1 MNIGYIRV
9 STEQQHTDRQHEII
23 KKYEC
28 EKVYEEKI
36 TGTKRE
42 RPELNR
48 MIEQL
53 RKGDTII
60 IESLSRLSRSTKD
73 LISLVEQFNGM
84 GVDLISSKE
93 QIDTTTATGRL
104 VFAIFA
110 ALAQFERDT
119 IAERTREGLKAARA
133 RGRKGGRPR
142 ADQKAVAQALK
153 MYDTMDGNK
162 GRFSISEISKA
173 CGISA
178 PTLYRYINE
187 RKAKQK

>member
-23 KKYEC
+23 QWYEC
-28 EKVYEEKI
+28 EKVFEEKI

-42 RPELNR
+42 RPELNK

-53 RKGDTII
+53 RKGDTVVV
-60 IESLSRLSRSTKD
+60 EALNRLGRSTKD
-73 LISLVEQFNGM
+73 LISLVEQFNAM
-84 GVDLISSKE
+84 GVDIVSAKE
-93 QIDTTTATGRL
+93 NIDTTTPTGRL
-104 VFAIFA
+104 VFMIFA

-133 RGRKGGRPR
+133 RGKKGGRPR